1 MEISNGNLPQVGAS
15 LKKYINTNI
24 LTYVYKLI
32 YAYMLN
38 PYMHTYAFAYM
49 WVCVSI

>member
-15 LKKYINTNI
+15 LKNIHTNI
-24 LTYVYKLI
+24 LIYVYKPI

-38 PYMHTYAFAYM
+38 PYMHIYAFAYI
-49 WVCVSI
+49 WVCVYI